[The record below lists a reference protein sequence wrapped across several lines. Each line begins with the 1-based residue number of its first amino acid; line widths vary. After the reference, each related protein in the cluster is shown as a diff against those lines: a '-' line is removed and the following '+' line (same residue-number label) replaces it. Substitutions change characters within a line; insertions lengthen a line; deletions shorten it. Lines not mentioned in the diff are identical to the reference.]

1 MLPGGYI
8 VLPTGV
14 PGGQA
19 RRDFFMASGLWWQGE
34 PGLEGCVGFECLVR
48 LWGRGTAGAKPGR
61 GLRG

>member
-1 MLPGGYI
+1 M
-8 VLPTGV
+8 LPTGV

-48 LWGRGTAGAKPGR
+48 LWGRGTAGAKPER